1 MGSADLM
8 PRNIDHRVEV
18 LFPIESP
25 ELIRHLR
32 DDVLEVYS
40 NDTTKARRLM
50 PDGSYERVKVKGDRP
65 PFNSQAWLISHRA
78 AHPSVVEL

>member
-1 MGSADLM
+1 M

-25 ELIRHLR
+25 DLIRHVH
-32 DDVLEVYS
+32 DDILEVYLA
-40 NDTTKARRLM
+40 DTMKARRLM
-50 PDGSYERVKVKGDRP
+50 PDGSYERVKPKGEQL

-78 AHPSVVEL
+78 AQPSAVEL